1 MLAAASIKLAKHVV
15 ARQSKP
21 SACGGDAPRHKTVER
36 TSASNQVLV
45 FNRIFWWAVIRRDFA
60 LEHFVG
66 DFVVEVQ
73 TVAQHTQLLDVHF
86 FNLVGGVAAF
96 NFWAESPTL
105 NGFCQNRCGAART
118 KVVGRGLERRVHL
131 AVVVAATGERLQFDI
146 GEVRHHFTQAWV
158 GAEEVFTDVVA
169 VFDRVALK
177 LAIHRGIHLVEQHPR
192 HVAGQQLVPLRAPH
206 HFDDVPT
213 CATKRCFEFLD
224 DLAIAAHGAVEALE
238 VAIDDKDQVVE
249 VLARCQRNCA

>member
-45 FNRIFWWAVIRRDFA
+45 FNRIFWWAVIRRHIA
-60 LEHFVG
+60 LEHLVG

-73 TVAQHTQLLDVHF
+73 TVAQDAQLLHVHF

-96 NFWAESPTL
+96 DFGAKSPTL

-131 AVVVAATGERLQFDI
+131 AVVVATTGERLQFDI
-146 GEVRHHFTQAWV
+146 GEVRHHFAQAWV
-158 GAEEVFTDVVA
+158 GAKEVFSDVVA

-177 LAIHRGIHLVEQHPR
+177 LAIHRGIHLVEQHP
-192 HVAGQQLVPLRAPH
+192 
-206 HFDDVPT
+206 
-213 CATKRCFEFLD
+213 
-224 DLAIAAHGAVEALE
+224 
-238 VAIDDKDQVVE
+238 
-249 VLARCQRNCA
+249 